1 MSAEEPPATQEET
14 HVFNL
19 HKPPTSS
26 RHAFG
31 RALLGLGAV
40 AVSALVVS
48 QVGEARSSAAV
59 AAPALHVSGNRLVNA
74 AASAVQLV
82 GVNRSGSEYA
92 CVQGWGFFDGP
103 SDQASVNTIASW
115 HANAVRIPLNEDCW
129 LGINGVAPA
138 YSGTNYRNAIASYV
152 QEVNA
157 AGMVAVLD
165 LHWGAPGTQR
175 ATGQEQMPDAD
186 HAPAFWT
193 SVAGAFAHTPG
204 VVFDLFNEP
213 HDVSWSC
220 WRNGCTLPNGTQ
232 AAGMQSLLNA
242 VRSAG
247 ANQPVLVEGLNWGGD
262 LSGWLANAPS
272 DPDHALVA
280 SAHLYNFSACNT
292 VSCWN
297 STIAPV
303 AASVP
308 VVTGELGETDCAT
321 GYIDTYMPWADSR
334 GISYLAWSWDAG
346 GGWSCS
352 SGPALLNSYDGTP
365 NVYGAGYEAHLAA
378 LAATP
383 APAPTT
389 TTLPAPTTTTTQAA
403 PTPVARYSAS
413 VSSGWGSGAVLD
425 LRITNAGTVPLGTAS
440 HPWTV
445 SFTLPAGTTVSSMWN
460 ATLVSQGGGRLL
472 ATAPSYTLSLAP
484 GASIDVGWVQQGS
497 TGLPTAIVVSG

>member
-1 MSAEEPPATQEET
+1 MSAEQPLATQEET
-14 HVFNL
+14 HVFTSHN
-19 HKPPTSS
+19 PTASS
-26 RHAFG
+26 RHTRR
-31 RALLGLGAV
+31 RALAGLGAL
-40 AVSALVVS
+40 ALSALA
-48 QVGEARSSAAV
+48 VGQLGQARSSAAV
-59 AAPALHVSGNRLVNA
+59 VAPALHVSGNRLVNA
-74 AASAVQLV
+74 AGTAVQLV

-129 LGINGVAPA
+129 LGMNGVAPA

-165 LHWGAPGTQR
+165 LHWGAPGTQL

-193 SVAGAFAHTPG
+193 SVAGAYAHNPG
-204 VVFDLFNEP
+204 VMFDLFNEP

-220 WRNGCTLPNGTQ
+220 WRDGCTLPNGTRV
-232 AAGMQSLLNA
+232 AGMQSLLNS

-247 ANQPVLVEGLNWGGD
+247 ATQPVLAEGLNWGGD
-262 LSGWLANAPS
+262 LSGWLADAPS

-292 VSCWN
+292 VTCWN

-303 AASVP
+303 AARVP

-321 GYIDTYMPWADSR
+321 GFINSYMPWADAR

-365 NVYGAGYEAHLAA
+365 NTYGAGYKAHLAT
-378 LAATP
+378 LASTP
-383 APAPTT
+383 PPAPTT
-389 TTLPAPTTTTTQAA
+389 TATQPAAA
-403 PTPVARYSAS
+403 PVARYGAS
-413 VSSGWGSGAVLD
+413 VSQSWGNGAVLD
-425 LRITNAGTVPLGTAS
+425 LHITNAGTAPLGTTT

-445 SFTLPAGTTVSSMWN
+445 SFTLPAGTAVSSMWN
-460 ATLVSQGGGRLL
+460 ANLVSQTGGRVL
-472 ATAPSYTLSLAP
+472 ATAPSYALSLAP
-484 GASIDVGWVQQGS
+484 GASIDVGWAQQGS
-497 TGLPTAIVVSG
+497 TGLPTSILVSG